1 MSSGV
6 LIDFR
11 DDEGLKK
18 ENLMLLN
25 HEAIGNHEEVSSN
38 SGGNGEVIISERIVS
53 LRKERGL
60 TLQACAKLSQVAA
73 STLSK
78 IERGELSPTVS
89 TLQKIAT
96 GFGLEVT
103 DLLTKGR
110 TSTVGLGR
118 RAFSRAGE
126 GKSHVSLS
134 CANNLLCHELKNKRM
149 VPIRTIVTA
158 RNTEEYP
165 VWPHSDVEIFLWV
178 VKGQMQLHTRI
189 YEPLELAPGDSV
201 YYDANGEHCWTSTGD
216 EDAEVI
222 WVMTT

>member
-1 MSSGV
+1 
-6 LIDFR
+6 
-11 DDEGLKK
+11 
-18 ENLMLLN
+18 MLLN
-25 HEAIGNHEEVSSN
+25 HEAISN
-38 SGGNGEVIISERIVS
+38 QEDNSTGSGDNGDVLISAKIVA

-103 DLLTKGR
+103 DLLTR
-110 TSTVGLGR
+110 SRASTVAPGR
-118 RAFSRAGE
+118 RAVSRAGE
-126 GKSHVSLS
+126 GKSHVSQS

-149 VPIRTIVTA
+149 VPIRTVVTA
-158 RNTEEYP
+158 RSTEEYP

-178 VKGQMQLHTRI
+178 VTGRMQLHTRI
-189 YEPLELAPGDSV
+189 YEPLELGPGDSV
-201 YYDANGEHCWTSTGD
+201 YYEANGEHCWTTVSD

-222 WVMTT
+222 WVMST